1 MSTQVLHRGKIL
13 ANKYGFLNIIL
24 CMAKIGQVLSVTQ
37 KDKIYQKA
45 IVW

>member
-1 MSTQVLHRGKIL
+1 M
-13 ANKYGFLNIIL
+13 ANKYIDGFLNISL
-24 CMAKIGQVLSVTQ
+24 CMVEIGQAFSVTQ